1 MAGQVPL
8 RMLETARLTKL
19 INPIR
24 CTNCYGL
31 KDMPVNPQ
39 DVSDENQISHCFYLP
54 ERVIVLMIMIKSII
68 IIYYS

>member
-1 MAGQVPL
+1 MAKQVPL
-8 RMLETARLTKL
+8 RMLETVGLTKS
-19 INPIR
+19 INPIH

-39 DVSDENQISHCFYLP
+39 DASDENQIFHCFYLP